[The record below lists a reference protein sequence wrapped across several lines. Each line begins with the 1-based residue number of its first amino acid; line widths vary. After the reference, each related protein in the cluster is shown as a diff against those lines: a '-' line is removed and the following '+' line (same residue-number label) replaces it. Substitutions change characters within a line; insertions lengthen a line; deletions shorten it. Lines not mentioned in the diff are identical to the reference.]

1 VQLVQLN
8 IPVQGVIDRQ
18 ERQYKPFLE
27 RFEIR
32 DDPTAPLLE
41 VIYRPFESASGEHN
55 PGDPS
60 VFLRPNTR
68 GWYCPAPYNAAACV
82 WLGNI
87 L

>member
-1 VQLVQLN
+1 MQLN
-8 IPVQGVIDRQ
+8 LPVQGVIDRQ
-18 ERQYKPFLE
+18 KPY
-27 RFEIR
+27 
-32 DDPTAPLLE
+32 APFFGKR
-41 VIYRPFESASGEHN
+41 VRSGPVVVFQPADSASGEHH

-82 WLGNI
+82 WLGS